1 MEIRIRAFPSTDREF
16 ARYARAA
23 FSALGTSATPDELQ
37 RSLRSRY
44 PAAIVRA
51 QDELARHG
59 HGPEVWYA
67 FRTSAVGE
75 SLSPERPAEAWA
87 IVDDERRFVEVSA
100 SLAAIVELPRRHIV
114 GRRIEDFASADD
126 PTIRDDLIELWEEF
140 RRLRTMTSTLR
151 FNYSD
156 GRPRELEYRIVADA
170 AGPGRHRLLVWV
182 MPGESTNP

>member
-1 MEIRIRAFPSTDREF
+1 VEIRLRGFPSTDREF

-23 FSALGTSATPDELQ
+23 LSALGATPTPDALQ
-37 RSLRSRY
+37 RSLRGRY

-75 SLSPERPAEAWA
+75 RLSPDRPAEAWA
-87 IVDDERRFVEVSA
+87 IVDDERRFVEVSP
-100 SLAAIVELPRRHIV
+100 SLAAIVELPARHIV
-114 GRRIEDFASADD
+114 GRRIEDFASPDD
-126 PTIRDDLIELWEEF
+126 PTIRDDLLELWEEF
-140 RRLRTMTSTLR
+140 KRLRVASSTLR
-151 FNYSD
+151 FNFAD

-170 AGPGRHRLLVWV
+170 EGGSRHRLLVWV
-182 MPGESTNP
+182 VPTP